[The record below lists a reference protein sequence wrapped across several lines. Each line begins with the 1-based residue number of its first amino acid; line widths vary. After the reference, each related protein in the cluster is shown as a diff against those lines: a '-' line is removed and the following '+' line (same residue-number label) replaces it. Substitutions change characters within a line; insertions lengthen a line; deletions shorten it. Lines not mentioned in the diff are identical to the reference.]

1 VKVTAEDI
9 AQLLASP
16 PPRPVPAHVAR
27 AATGGGNGGC
37 LPLFGLVF
45 GGFGLV
51 FVVMFFPWRFLDE
64 FRLAASDRMVPG
76 EIRRVTD
83 TKMSINKTRV
93 IEYTF
98 GYTPAD
104 GRVREARCYTTGRRW
119 TVGAAVTVRYVRD
132 DPEVACVEGARLSQG
147 GWSGLFTLVFPLI
160 GGGMVAW
167 FVVSRRRTRGLLRS
181 GLVAEVDVVSVER
194 TNMTVNNQPVYRIV
208 LAGPALL
215 GGQPVTVR
223 RARKADVDLAL
234 KHNRDKQPV
243 FILYDPL
250 KPARVVFPEALI
262 DATT

>member
-16 PPRPVPAHVAR
+16 PPRQVPAHVTR
-27 AATGGGNGGC
+27 AATGGGNAGC

-45 GGFGLV
+45 GGFGLI
-51 FVVMFFPWRFLDE
+51 FVGLFFPWRFVDE
-64 FRLAASDRMVPG
+64 LRLAGSDRTAPG

-83 TKMSINKTRV
+83 TNMSINKTKV

-98 GYTPAD
+98 AYTPAD

-119 TVGAAVTVRYVRD
+119 PVSAAVTVRYLHD
-132 DPEVACVEGARLSQG
+132 SPEVACIDGARLSRG
-147 GWSGLFTLVFPLI
+147 GWFGLFVIIFPLI

-208 LAGPALL
+208 LAGPALA
-215 GGQPVTVR
+215 GGQPVTMR

-234 KHNRDKQPV
+234 KHNREKQPV

-250 KPARVVFPEALI
+250 KPARVILPEALI
-262 DATT
+262 DAGT